1 MSGQVSR
8 GSIGADQPDERAG
21 VARLCSPVTPFPEVR
36 MIRKALFLPLI
47 LFVHFPRNP
56 ATLGCWLQLIL
67 GTLAGVTALVE
78 GVPAGGLC

>member
-1 MSGQVSR
+1 MKETDLLKSAWALWGR
-8 GSIGADQPDERAG
+8 GRGEESYT
-21 VARLCSPVTPFPEVR
+21 PVTPFPEVR
-36 MIRKALFLPLI
+36 MIRKALFHPLI